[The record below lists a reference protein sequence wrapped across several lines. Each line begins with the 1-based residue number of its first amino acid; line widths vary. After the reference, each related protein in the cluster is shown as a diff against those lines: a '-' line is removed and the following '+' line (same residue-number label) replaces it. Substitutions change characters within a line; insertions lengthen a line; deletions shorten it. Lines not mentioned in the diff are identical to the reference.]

1 MICTAIHKGPEDDK
15 ISIKNDSPEGSHITI
30 GNINTIERM
39 NTAQINIDPDR
50 GKEVLGTT

>member
-1 MICTAIHKGPEDDK
+1 MYAIHKGPEDDK